1 MISYEVVERSDD
13 YVILRLRGEL
23 AGDLSATGVERALE
37 EHYVDDGVQLIRVDL
52 SPVRFITVEGIQIL
66 LSLWRESLDR
76 GKRFR
81 AEGAQGQVL
90 ERLRV
95 AGVMRLLDP
104 DD

>member
-1 MISYEVVERSDD
+1 M
-13 YVILRLRGEL
+13 
-23 AGDLSATGVERALE
+23 
-37 EHYVDDGVQLIRVDL
+37 
-52 SPVRFITVEGIQIL
+52 EGIQIL

-81 AEGAQGQVL
+81 AGGAQGQVL